1 MARAVDDRPAALDVE
16 DVRKDF
22 PILERTINGKPLI
35 YLDSAATSQ
44 KPRQVI
50 DRVVDFYERHN
61 ANIHRSVHTL
71 GEEATEAYE
80 GARAKLARFIGAPDS
95 DSVVFNRGTTESLNL
110 VAFGWGRKFLREG
123 DEVLLTELEH
133 HSNIVPWQLT
143 ANATG
148 AVLRYIPITDEG
160 RLDMAAFESLLT
172 DRTRV
177 VALSGMSNVL
187 GTMPPVRRIADAAH
201 AVGAVVVV
209 DGAQLVPHSPV
220 DVAQLDCD
228 FLTISGHKMLGPTAS
243 GGLYGKLELLEA
255 MDPFMGGG
263 EMIMEVL
270 PDRSTYKAP
279 PHKFEAGTMNIAQEV
294 GLDAAVDYL
303 QALGME
309 NVKRH
314 EDELAA
320 YAIER
325 LTHAGARVFGPHD
338 VTDRGAEISFAY
350 RNLHPHDVAQVLDQE
365 GVAVRAGHHCAQIL
379 MRRLNVPATT
389 RASFYVYNTRDDVD
403 ALIAALERVDAIFGS

>member
-1 MARAVDDRPAALDVE
+1 VDDRPAALDVE

-148 AVLRYIPITDEG
+148 AVLRYIPITDDG

>member
-148 AVLRYIPITDEG
+148 AVLRYIPITDDG

-243 GGLYGKLELLEA
+243 GGLYARRELLER
-255 MDPFMGGG
+255 MDPFLGGG
-263 EMIMEVL
+263 EMILEVY
-270 PDRSTYKAP
+270 PDHSTFKQP
-279 PHKFEAGTMNIAQEV
+279 PWKFEAGTMNIAEEI
-294 GLDAAVDYL
+294 GLAAAIEYL
-303 QALGME
+303 EGLGME
-309 NVKRH
+309 AVRRH
-314 EDELAA
+314 EKEMTA
-320 YAIER
+320 YALAR
-325 LTHAGARVFGPHD
+325 LSEIGATVFGPTD
-338 VTDRGAEISFAY
+338 VELRGGAVSFWF
-350 RNLHPHDVAQVLDQE
+350 RDIHPHDLAQILDQE
-365 GVAVRAGHHCAQIL
+365 GVCIRAGHHCAQPL
-379 MRRLNVPATT
+379 MRVLGVPATA
-389 RASFYVYNTRDDVD
+389 RASFYIYNTLGEVD
-403 ALIAALERVDAIFGS
+403 ALVSALGRAEAIFGA